1 MDGGEEVDGET
12 VVAGGD
18 ASEVLQAAEH
28 ALDGV
33 PVPIEIGREAVL
45 PDPVHLGRDVRHRAL
60 RLDGATDAVAVVALV
75 GVQDPALRKTFEQR
89 RSRCAISDLAT
100 RQQEG
105 DRPAEG
111 IGQGVDLGRPPA
123 A

>member
-1 MDGGEEVDGET
+1 MDGGEEVDGEP

-18 ASEVLQAAEH
+18 ASEVLEATEH

-33 PVPIEIGREAVL
+33 AIPVEVGREAVL
-45 PDPVHLGRDVRHRAL
+45 PDPVRLGRDVRHRAL
-60 RLDGATDAVAVVALV
+60 RFDGATDAVAIVALV
-75 GVQDPALRKTFEQR
+75 GVQDAALRKAFQQR
-89 RSRCAISDLAT
+89 RSRCAISHLAT
-100 RQQEG
+100 GQQEG
-105 DRPAEG
+105 DRPAES

>member
-1 MDGGEEVDGET
+1 MDSGEEVDGET

-33 PVPIEIGREAVL
+33 PVSVEVGREAVL
-45 PDPVHLGRDVRHRAL
+45 PDPVRLGRDVRHRSL
-60 RLDGATDAVAVVALV
+60 GLDGAADAVGVVALV
-75 GVQDPALRKTFEQR
+75 SVQDPALRKAFEQH
-89 RSRCAISDLAT
+89 RSRCAISHMTA

-105 DRPAEG
+105 DRPAES